1 MLTAVLY
8 ARASENV
15 VEVCEEHLLPCG
27 FNGFGVNLC
36 ACSCVS
42 ECNCGFSFGESA
54 FCLTVALFQSR
65 LSLLAAAVPSE
76 QYCHI
81 CVAAGECE
89 VKLMVDNGELFA
101 YCFSFLEEF
110 AHCAELD
117 NREYGP

>member
-1 MLTAVLY
+1 M
-8 ARASENV
+8 
-15 VEVCEEHLLPCG
+15 EVGEEHLLPCG

-42 ECNCGFSFGESA
+42 ECKCGFSFGESA

-65 LSLLAAAVPSE
+65 LS
-76 QYCHI
+76 
-81 CVAAGECE
+81 CVAAGEGE